1 MPMSTMDMFITCC
14 HLPPPE
20 HKHALQ
26 IIQLVEGP
34 PPPKLSAPPDSSRAS
49 DDDDDDDESSCES
62 YCSSEQGGDVDL
74 CACSTDTYVLR
85 MKRILAWRD
94 NFSVQMS
101 TTLSGEQVW
110 HYFPLSRMTDDV

>member
-20 HKHALQ
+20 PKHALQ

-34 PPPKLSAPPDSSRAS
+34 PPPKLSAPDSSRAS
-49 DDDDDDDESSCES
+49 SDDDDDDESSCES
-62 YCSSEQGGDVDL
+62 YCSSAQGGDADL
-74 CACSTDTYVLR
+74 CARSTDSYVLR

-101 TTLSGEQVW
+101 TTLSGEQV
-110 HYFPLSRMTDDV
+110 